1 MITAPAVRLG
11 ENIKS
16 RVNRRKQEKSEENRG
31 KLEKIGEYRRIEC
44 KERTVGTIR
53 IEEQENAVGNV
64 VEYEDYNYENG
75 RRAVENRRK

>member
-1 MITAPAVRLG
+1 MITAPALQTG

-64 VEYEDYNYENG
+64 VEHEDYNYEN